1 VDPELD
7 QRDAGIGAF
16 SWLALLDTGMV
27 DEDDERDGIANAT
40 GADAAADGPDARE
53 EARAEREAMYPMT
66 GYALVRVEYQEPPG
80 EALTEVGHFGRLDD
94 VEVPDPA
101 PMVAYVVYDAE
112 GNAYRRADVEAER
125 P

>member
-1 VDPELD
+1 
-7 QRDAGIGAF
+7 
-16 SWLALLDTGMV
+16 MV
-27 DEDDERDGIANAT
+27 DDDGRDETENAADP
-40 GADAAADGPDARE
+40 GADEDGPDERE
-53 EARAEREAMYPMT
+53 VARAERESMYPMT

-80 EALTEVGHFGRLDD
+80 EALTEVGHYGRLED
-94 VEVPDPA
+94 VELPDPA